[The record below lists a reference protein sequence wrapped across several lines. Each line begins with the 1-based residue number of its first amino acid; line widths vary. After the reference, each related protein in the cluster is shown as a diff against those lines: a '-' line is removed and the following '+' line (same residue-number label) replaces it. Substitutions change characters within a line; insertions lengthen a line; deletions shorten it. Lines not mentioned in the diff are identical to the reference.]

1 MHIFFATPSYNGITH
16 SPFLDSFQ
24 ATIEACKE
32 KGWDTTFSIRK
43 GNCYVQVARNSLI
56 KEFLDSGADVLFFL
70 DDDISWP
77 PGKAIELIE
86 MRDEIV
92 AGVYPMKAPQ
102 PDFPVVIHTDARG
115 YPYVRSDG
123 CISATSVPTGFLC
136 IKRSVIKKLADAYPQ
151 QRYVEYDRGGEE
163 IGEFYD
169 LFPQGVYDGRW
180 VGEDYAFCRLWT
192 RIMGQIWVVPDID
205 FTHAGYEGNYHR
217 FLMAQP
223 KE

>member
-1 MHIFFATPSYNGITH
+1 MKILFATPTYKGITY
-16 SPFLDSFQ
+16 PGFLDSLE
-24 ATIEACKE
+24 ATVNLCKE
-32 KGWDTTFSIRK
+32 KGYDTQFVLVH
-43 GNCYVQVARNSLI
+43 GCCYVQEARNKI
-56 KEFLDSGADVLFFL
+56 VKQFMDSDADVLFFL

-77 PGKAIELIE
+77 PEKVIELAE
-86 MRDEIV
+86 MPDDMV
-92 AGVYPMKAPQ
+92 GGVYPLKQDEPA
-102 PDFPVVIHTDARG
+102 FPVVIYTDAKG
-115 YPYVRSDG
+115 YPVVRDDG
-123 CISATSVPTGFLC
+123 CIPATGVPTGFLR
-136 IKRSVIKKLADAYPQ
+136 IKRSVIERLIEAYPQ
-151 QRYVEYDRGGEE
+151 QKYSNYKDGEWFE
-163 IGEFYD
+163 DAYD

>member
-1 MHIFFATPSYNGITH
+1 MHIFFATPSYNGIKYV
-16 SPFLDSFQ
+16 PFLDSLQ

-32 KGWDTTFSIRK
+32 KGWETTFSIHK
-43 GNCYVQVARNSLI
+43 GNCYVQVARNSLVR
-56 KEFLDSGADVLFFL
+56 EFLESGADVLFFL

-77 PGKAIELIE
+77 HEKVVDLAE
-86 MRDEIV
+86 MEDEVV
-92 AGVYPMKAPQ
+92 AGVYPMKTSR
-102 PDFPVVIHTDARG
+102 PDFPVVIHADPRG
-115 YPYVRSDG
+115 YPYVRADG
-123 CISATSVPTGFLC
+123 CLSATSVPTGFLS
-136 IKRSVIKKLADAYPQ
+136 IKRSVIEKLISAYPQ
-151 QRYVEYDRGGEE
+151 QRYVEYDRNGKE

-192 RIMGQIWVVPDID
+192 GIMGQIWVVPDID